1 MSDVDGIGKV
11 LFTAFPIVAG
21 VMDFYLIL
29 GTVPQGGGT
38 LPSVCV
44 RRTHLTPI
52 LISGILGHLAHSC
65 LL

>member
-1 MSDVDGIGKV
+1 MSDVDGTGKV

-29 GTVPQGGGT
+29 GTVPQGGGA
-38 LPSVCV
+38 LPNVCV
-44 RRTHLTPI
+44 RTHLTPI
-52 LISGILGHLAHSC
+52 LILGILGHLVHSY

>member
-44 RRTHLTPI
+44 RTHLTSI
-52 LISGILGHLAHSC
+52 LISGMLGHLALSC